1 MEAIPCTC
9 YPVRIIMS
17 ELRSID
23 IRTTGDTFEIKVVV
37 IAVKNYSGVVR
48 KLKGRNVVAIV
59 KLDEGSF
66 MAFIEE

>member
-1 MEAIPCTC
+1 
-9 YPVRIIMS
+9 MS

-23 IRTTGDTFEIKVVV
+23 IRTTSDTFEIKVVV

-59 KLDEGSF
+59 KLDKGSF

>member
-1 MEAIPCTC
+1 
-9 YPVRIIMS
+9 MS

-23 IRTTGDTFEIKVVV
+23 IRTTSDTFEIKVVV

>member
-1 MEAIPCTC
+1 
-9 YPVRIIMS
+9 MS

-23 IRTTGDTFEIKVVV
+23 IGTSSDKYHIKVVV
-37 IAVKNYSGVVR
+37 LKVKNYSGVVR
-48 KLKGRNVVAIV
+48 KLKDKNVVAIV

>member
-1 MEAIPCTC
+1 
-9 YPVRIIMS
+9 MS

-23 IRTTGDTFEIKVVV
+23 IRTTSDTFQIKVVV

>member
-1 MEAIPCTC
+1 
-9 YPVRIIMS
+9 MS

>member
-1 MEAIPCTC
+1 
-9 YPVRIIMS
+9 MS

-23 IRTTGDTFEIKVVV
+23 IRTTSDTFQIKVVV

-59 KLDEGSF
+59 KLDKGSF